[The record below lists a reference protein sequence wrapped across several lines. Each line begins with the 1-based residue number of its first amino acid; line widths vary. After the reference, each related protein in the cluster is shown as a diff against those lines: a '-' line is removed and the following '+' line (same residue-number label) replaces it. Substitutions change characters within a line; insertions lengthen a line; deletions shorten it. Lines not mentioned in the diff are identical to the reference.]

1 MSTLSNFR
9 KEVIQAAIVRLRQ
22 QANALQQEQK
32 QRLKDVNAEDIDK
45 GDVAESPKEQ
55 MMDEFL
61 EQGIPLEHL
70 NKAIEDL
77 QSLASLEVAHIVSH
91 GALVKT
97 NVGYFLV
104 GTAFPGFSWKG
115 HKITGLSTEA
125 ALFKKMAGLKPKSE
139 FHLHDREYIIQDIL

>member
-1 MSTLSNFR
+1 MSTLSNFK
-9 KEVIQAAIVRLRQ
+9 KEVIQAAIDRLRQ
-22 QANALQQEQK
+22 QANALRQEQR
-32 QRLKDVNAEDIDK
+32 QRLKDANIEDIDK

-70 NKAIEDL
+70 NKVIEDL

-97 NVGYFLV
+97 NVGYFL
-104 GTAFPGFSWKG
+104 
-115 HKITGLSTEA
+115 
-125 ALFKKMAGLKPKSE
+125 
-139 FHLHDREYIIQDIL
+139 